1 MSRTDLRPLAT
12 DERRDLADF
21 LATLTDE
28 QWETPS
34 LCEDWTVRQVVAHM
48 ISYDDLTVPRL
59 LRRMVAGR
67 FRLDGMNPLGVAAYD
82 ATSPAEVLTELR
94 THLRPRG
101 LTAMGGGGIALTDGL
116 VHHQDIR
123 RALDAPRRVPA
134 ERLLPALGF
143 ALKALALPSR
153 RHVRGLR
160 LVATDLDWTHGD
172 GPEVTGP
179 GEAVLMAIAG
189 RPAALTDL
197 DGPGVATLAQRLT
210 AKPAA

>member
-1 MSRTDLRPLAT
+1 MPLAT

-21 LATLTDE
+21 LATLADE

-48 ISYDDLTVPRL
+48 ISYDDLTVPQL

-67 FRLDGMNPLGVAAYD
+67 FRVNGMNPLGVAAYD

-94 THLRPRG
+94 AHLRPRG
-101 LTAMGGGGIALTDGL
+101 LPAVGGGGIALTDGL
-116 VHHQDIR
+116 IHHQDIR
-123 RALDAPRRVPA
+123 RALDAPREVPA
-134 ERLLPALGF
+134 ERLRPALGF

-153 RHVRGLR
+153 RQVRGLH
-160 LVATDLDWTHGD
+160 LVASDLDWTHGE
-172 GPEVTGP
+172 GPEVIGP

-189 RPAALTDL
+189 RPAALADL
-197 DGPGVATLAQRLT
+197 DGPGAATLAQRLT